1 MDAGITDTEFRHF
14 QSLMHKVAGI
24 HLPPSK
30 KSLVSGRLSKRL
42 RERALGSFGDYYRLI
57 AGGGEPVEL
66 QTAIELLTTNETYFF
81 REPGHFEFLVREV
94 LSAVRPAATFRVW
107 SAASSTGEEAYSIAM
122 VLMDKLGTAASWEVF
137 GSDINGK
144 VIERAR
150 HATYPTARNEGIPA
164 DYLKRFCLRGTG
176 GMAGKLRV
184 DPALRSRVR
193 FARLNLNGD
202 LKPRR
207 RVRRDLPAQRHDL
220 LRHGDEAPRR
230 RGAAPAAQAGRLA
243 FHRPL
248 GEPERGHRPLQAGAA
263 DHLPQGAP
271 VSPPGRRA
279 AESVT
284 VPINPA
290 AIDIF
295 PAAGGCLFRRP
306 RHAHPHGA
314 RLLRLDHLLA
324 SAAAARRHVPHTC
337 CRSAPGR
344 RTDAPDGRYAAEAI
358 ELLLRRNGRGRHAAG
373 EYRGE
378 AVRRRAHVRLQGRQR
393 DARHRQPQHRHRD
406 GACCDIA
413 ASSRPS
419 EHLAGVGHRSIV
431 FDVASRRRLGAP
443 HARTDPPAARGVSV
457 AQARG
462 RAHAY

>member
-94 LSAVRPAATFRVW
+94 LPAVRPAASFRVW

-184 DPALRSRVR
+184 APALRSRVR
-193 FARLNLNGD
+193 FAQINLNGD
-202 LKPRR
+202 LKPAGEFDVIFLRNVMIYFDMEMKR
-207 RVRRDLPAQRHDL
+207 RV
-220 LRHGDEAPRR
+220 
-230 RGAAPAAQAGRLA
+230 
-243 FHRPL
+243 
-248 GEPERGHRPLQAGAA
+248 
-263 DHLPQGAP
+263 
-271 VSPPGRRA
+271 
-279 AESVT
+279 
-284 VPINPA
+284 
-290 AIDIF
+290 
-295 PAAGGCLFRRP
+295 
-306 RHAHPHGA
+306 
-314 RLLRLDHLLA
+314 
-324 SAAAARRHVPHTC
+324 
-337 CRSAPGR
+337 
-344 RTDAPDGRYAAEAI
+344 AEA
-358 ELLLRRNGRGRHAAG
+358 L
-373 EYRGE
+373 
-378 AVRRRAHVRLQGRQR
+378 
-393 DARHRQPQHRHRD
+393 HRQL
-406 GACCDIA
+406 
-413 ASSRPS
+413 RPGGWLFIGHS
-419 EHLAGVGHRSIV
+419 ESLNGVTERFRPVRPTIY
-431 FDVASRRRLGAP
+431 RKERP
-443 HARTDPPAARGVSV
+443 
-457 AQARG
+457 
-462 RAHAY
+462 